1 MNYKE
6 FKENIINEL
15 VKTKLFSK
23 EEAEKYY
30 LEKKHSRGGRKNEC
44 SKFGR

>member
-23 EEAEKYY
+23 EEDEKYY
-30 LEKKHSRGGRKNEC
+30 L
-44 SKFGR
+44 